1 MTCYTSSGL
10 CPQWVARHTARAARR
25 SVALLFQ
32 LHGAVTSLQSW
43 PVPCW
48 LGLLAALHNAPRC
61 ASKKPSGR
69 KSPLQA
75 AGQDGDGEDRAARLL
90 SGWVGRGRGAARCCC
105 AHSSAWGKL
114 SLLLQV
120 SPAFLCPFIFPS
132 CVPGFGGLSMSRPH
146 VVRLELGAGHGLV
159 GFPACPRVLERR
171 QHSCSLCSPCS
182 AAMLMPLGED
192 SVHVE
197 CRWALDHR
205 AGDI

>member
-61 ASKKPSGR
+61 ASKKPSGT

-75 AGQDGDGEDRAARLL
+75 AGQDGDGGDRAARLL
-90 SGWVGRGRGAARCCC
+90 SGCVGRGRGAARCCC
-105 AHSSAWGKL
+105 AHGSAWGKL
-114 SLLLQV
+114 SLILQV
-120 SPAFLCPFIFPS
+120 SPAFLCPFTFPS
-132 CVPGFGGLSMSRPH
+132 CVSGFGGAQH
-146 VVRLELGAGHGLV
+146 VPSTRGEAGVGSGSWPRRLPCLPAGA
-159 GFPACPRVLERR
+159 
-171 QHSCSLCSPCS
+171 
-182 AAMLMPLGED
+182 
-192 SVHVE
+192 
-197 CRWALDHR
+197 
-205 AGDI
+205 